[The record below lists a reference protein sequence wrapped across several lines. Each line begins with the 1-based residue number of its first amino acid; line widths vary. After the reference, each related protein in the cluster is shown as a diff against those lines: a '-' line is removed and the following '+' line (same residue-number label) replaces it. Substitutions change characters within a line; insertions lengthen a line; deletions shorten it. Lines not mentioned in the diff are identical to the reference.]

1 MKKFFVFAISILSIS
16 MANAQSNDDG
26 VKIGIKAGANFSN
39 IIKSG
44 DKDFET
50 DYKTG
55 FNAGVTLDIPVVPR
69 LSFAPELVFSQKGYK
84 AQTLLGDFT
93 QTTSFIE
100 APILAKIN
108 VVDRFNIVAGPQVS
122 FLVSTKNKFDSGF
135 GTVEQEYEEDSD
147 KFRKSLVGGVI
158 GASFDIS
165 PNIDLHGRYA
175 LDFQKNNEDGTS
187 QTPKFRNQ
195 VFQVGLGFKF

>member
-1 MKKFFVFAISILSIS
+1 MKKIFVLAAGLFVAGIV
-16 MANAQSNDDG
+16 NAQNNDQIINVG
-26 VKIGIKAGANFSN
+26 VKAGANFSN

-44 DKDFET
+44 DSDFET

-55 FNAGVTLDIPVVPR
+55 FNVGLTLEIPLNER
-69 LSFAPELVFSQKGYK
+69 LSFAPEVVYSQKGYK
-84 AQTLLGDFT
+84 AHTAFGDFT
-93 QTTSFIE
+93 QTTDFIE

-108 VVDRFNIVAGPQVS
+108 VVDRFNIVVGPQVS
-122 FLVSTKNKFDSGF
+122 FLLSTKNKFESGF
-135 GTVEQEYEEDSD
+135 GAVEEKYKEDSD

-158 GASFDIS
+158 GASFDLS
-165 PNIDLHGRYA
+165 SNIDLHGRYA

-187 QTPKFRNQ
+187 ETPQFRNQ